1 MATTLKRELSLT
13 EVICVSA
20 GVMISSGLFVLP
32 AIAYTQ
38 AGVAMILSYA
48 IGSLLIIPTIL
59 AKSELVTAMPITGGI
74 FIFADRSMGPLMGTI
89 GGLTAWISLAFKSA
103 FSLLAMGIFVV
114 LIKPDV
120 SVQMI
125 KFISVIC
132 CLLFTFINLRGVKL
146 SGRFQTVLVIL
157 LIFLLILYV
166 ITGLFSVQPQRY
178 QPFAP
183 NGTRS
188 VFATAGLV
196 FIAFSGTTKVTAIAG
211 EVKNPGRNLPLGIF
225 YSWGIVS
232 VLYVIV
238 VFVTVGLLEPGEI
251 SNTFTP
257 ISLGG
262 DKIMGQAGMVIMTI
276 AALLAFF
283 STGNAGL
290 LAASRNPLAMSR
302 DELLPEILG
311 KVSSKG
317 TPVNAILFTSGIM
330 ITAILFL
337 DIETFVKTASA
348 LKLILFIIANLSLI
362 FMREANIQHYRPKFI
377 SPFYPWAQIFGIISY
392 TFLILQMGGK
402 TLTIVAVFMV
412 CGILWYLLFVHRKI
426 KREYAILHIIEKVTG
441 IKSTDRLLE
450 EELREILIER
460 DNITSEW
467 FEKLIPGIAVI
478 NIKNPNITSGQLS
491 EIVAE
496 HLSTKMSNNYE
507 RLYQTVNKRFKDPD
521 IIVRP
526 GIACMSVKIKGSRK
540 FGINMIRIKEG
551 VVLKEELPMINALF
565 IVVYSEDEWNY
576 QIHALSGII
585 EIVNN
590 ESFIVNWMNAKGE
603 DELHKVLQVSLHS
616 NFTSLPR
623 GS

>member
-38 AGVAMILSYA
+38 AGVAMIASYA

-103 FSLLAMGIFVV
+103 FSLLAMGIFVW

-120 SVQMI
+120 SIQMI
-125 KFISVIC
+125 KLISVGC
-132 CLLFTFINLRGVKL
+132 CLLFTLVNIKGVKL
-146 SGRFQTVLVIL
+146 SGRFQTVLVI
-157 LIFLLILYV
+157 ILILLLLLYV
-166 ITGLFSVQPQRY
+166 FTGIFSIEIQRY
-178 QPFAP
+178 RPWAP
-183 NGTRS
+183 HGIRAIFS
-188 VFATAGLV
+188 TAGLV

-211 EVKNPGRNLPLGIF
+211 EVKNPGRTLPLGIF

-232 VLYVIV
+232 MLYVVV
-238 VFVTVGLLEPGEI
+238 VFITVGLLEPAELET
-251 SNTFTP
+251 TFTP

-262 DKIMGQAGMVIMTI
+262 GKIMGRFGLAVMTI

-302 DELLPEILG
+302 DELLPRPLG
-311 KVSSKG
+311 RLSKNRA
-317 TPVNAILFTSGIM
+317 PVNAILVTSGIM

-362 FMREANIQHYRPKFI
+362 FMREANILHYRPKFVA
-377 SPFYPWAQIFGIISY
+377 PLYPWAQIFAIISY
-392 TFLILQMGGK
+392 GFLIVQMGRK
-402 TLTIVAVFMV
+402 TLLIIGVFMLCAIV
-412 CGILWYLLFVHRKI
+412 WYFLFVHQRI
-426 KREYAILHIIEKVTG
+426 KREYAILHIIEKITG
-441 IKSTDRLLE
+441 IKSTDKLLE

-460 DNITSEW
+460 DNITPLW
-467 FEKLIPGIAVI
+467 FEKLIPAITTTD
-478 NIKNPNITSGQLS
+478 IKNVLTDTKDLAVMLIKLLTPKLANSS
-491 EIVAE
+491 EVLQQTIA
-496 HLSTKMSNNYE
+496 K
-507 RLYQTVNKRFKDPD
+507 RLKELD

-526 GIACMSVKIKGSRK
+526 GIACMSVKTKGTGK
-540 FGINMIRIKEG
+540 FSILMARIKKGIVLTEG
-551 VVLKEELPMINALF
+551 LPKINALF
-565 IVVYSEDEWNY
+565 VVIYSRDEWNY
-576 QIHALSGII
+576 QIHTLSELIN
-585 EIVNN
+585 IVSD
-590 ESFIVNWMNAKGE
+590 ETFIVNWINAK
-603 DELHKVLQVSLHS
+603 DENELRKILLKHYKA
-616 NFTSLPR
+616 TSIQIP
-623 GS
+623 